1 MLFQGKGRVRG
12 RARIKSIRQ
21 VAALQGLAERVVI
34 AIRGLAGRAI
44 PELWKANKVVGLDA
58 AGAQVVLLLH
68 VLTLLHLI
76 ARVAIIL
83 SFVRHPSSGYSAA
96 TLLLRALPARFG
108 AASRATNLCNTSLG
122 RQGWNDSMLRCA
134 TVIHI

>member
-12 RARIKSIRQ
+12 RARIKSICQ

-34 AIRGLAGRAI
+34 AIRGLAGRGI

-68 VLTLLHLI
+68 ALALLHLI
-76 ARVAIIL
+76 ARVAVIL

-96 TLLLRALPARFG
+96 ALLLRALPARFG
-108 AASRATNLCNTSLG
+108 AVSRATELCSTGLG
-122 RQGWNDSMLRCA
+122 RQGWDDSMLRGT